1 MCFAFY
7 VIRTCLLRVSAVSGF
22 FLVLRSFVHLSL
34 FRLSDNVHQDASL
47 RTLCPSRGLG
57 VCLSHTLFL
66 SISLSISL
74 SLCLSLSSFFFLVLA
89 IDSGLMSPSV
99 KLLAVLYG
107 AQRIYFLVA
116 CRHEMIHD
124 CTVRAIITII
134 VDHSRALGEKL
145 FQSLRT
151 ISNLSLFHFYLLN
164 WLFFSVESKEKHR
177 RGIYKPTV
185 NIRSIF

>member
-7 VIRTCLLRVSAVSGF
+7 VIRTCLLRVSAVSEF

-47 RTLCPSRGLG
+47 RTLCSQPWSRC
-57 VCLSHTLFL
+57 VSLSHTL
-66 SISLSISL
+66 SLSIYISL
-74 SLCLSLSSFFFLVLA
+74 YLSLSVSLSSFFFFLVLA

-145 FQSLRT
+145 F
-151 ISNLSLFHFYLLN
+151 
-164 WLFFSVESKEKHR
+164 
-177 RGIYKPTV
+177 
-185 NIRSIF
+185 

>member
-66 SISLSISL
+66 SL
-74 SLCLSLSSFFFLVLA
+74 SLCLSVSLSLLLFFFLVLA

-145 FQSLRT
+145 L
-151 ISNLSLFHFYLLN
+151 
-164 WLFFSVESKEKHR
+164 
-177 RGIYKPTV
+177 
-185 NIRSIF
+185 

>member
-1 MCFAFY
+1 MSVTCIGRFWIFSCSSFVRSFICLCSVSLTIFTKTLLYVFY
-7 VIRTCLLRVSAVSGF
+7 VPAVVSVCVS
-22 FLVLRSFVHLSL
+22 LTLSFSL
-34 FRLSDNVHQDASL
+34 YL
-47 RTLCPSRGLG
+47 
-57 VCLSHTLFL
+57 
-66 SISLSISL
+66 SL
-74 SLCLSLSSFFFLVLA
+74 SLCLSLSLSSSFFFLVLA

-145 FQSLRT
+145 F
-151 ISNLSLFHFYLLN
+151 
-164 WLFFSVESKEKHR
+164 
-177 RGIYKPTV
+177 
-185 NIRSIF
+185 

>member
-1 MCFAFY
+1 MARRLCALLFMWSARVCY
-7 VIRTCLLRVSAVSGF
+7 VYRPFLDF
-22 FLVLRSFVHLSL
+22 FLFFVRSFICLCSVSLTMFTKTLLYVLYVPAVVSVCVSLTLSFSL
-34 FRLSDNVHQDASL
+34 YLSV
-47 RTLCPSRGLG
+47 
-57 VCLSHTLFL
+57 
-66 SISLSISL
+66 SL
-74 SLCLSLSSFFFLVLA
+74 SLSPPFFFLVLA

-145 FQSLRT
+145 L
-151 ISNLSLFHFYLLN
+151 
-164 WLFFSVESKEKHR
+164 
-177 RGIYKPTV
+177 
-185 NIRSIF
+185 